1 MKKKIVALVIVILVG
16 LIGFQL
22 YRKNIMIVEDKHLI
36 LYGNIDIRDVVLSF
50 RVPGRIAEVR
60 FEEGDQV
67 NKDDIVAILDQD
79 TYLEDLAM
87 ANAELAE
94 AKAAFTNAESTY
106 KRRASLVKTG
116 AVSESLYDD
125 SLAARDQAKARVQT
139 AKARVNRYE
148 TALKDTEIKAP
159 STGIILTRV
168 REPGSI
174 IQVGQ
179 PVYTLTLNDPVWAR
193 TYIAEP
199 DLGRIYPGQPSTI
212 TTDSGRKYAGQ
223 IGFIS
228 PQAEFTP
235 KNVETTQLRTD
246 LVYRL
251 RVIVNNPDHSLR
263 QGMPVTVNINTPQ
276 KPTEPR
282 GSNDN

>member
-50 RVPGRIAEVR
+50 RVPGRVAEVR

-199 DLGRIYPGQPSTI
+199 DLGRIYPGQTATI